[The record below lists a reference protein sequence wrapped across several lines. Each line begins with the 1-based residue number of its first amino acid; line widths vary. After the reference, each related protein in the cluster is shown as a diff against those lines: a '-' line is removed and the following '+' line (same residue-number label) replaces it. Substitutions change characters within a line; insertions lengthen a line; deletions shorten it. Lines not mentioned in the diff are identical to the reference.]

1 MTDRDTVYQ
10 NCPHFAVANDPTTGL
25 LFPSQMGRCF
35 RTKPETA
42 VSLDHQQTFC
52 LSHKHPTCPI
62 YCQTE
67 PAPPAPP
74 DAKPMPGRW
83 WLLPTAVL
91 LLSLTVFV
99 VWQLAK
105 PPAATPLPTVAVAAA
120 VENTL
125 APSATAKPT
134 TPPSAVPALT
144 TTAAATATPV
154 PPTMTAT
161 LSPSPTQTAVSATAI
176 PTTATPDLPSVVVN
190 VERLNVR
197 SGPSTNYPVL
207 LVAPA
212 GEQFTVVG
220 SVSARDWWQVCCVN
234 GELAW
239 VVGEAVTFVGDE
251 TAVLP
256 ASNIPPVPTA
266 EP

>member
-1 MTDRDTVYQ
+1 MTDHDTVYK

-52 LSHKHPTCPI
+52 LSPQHPACPI

-67 PAPPAPP
+67 PAPPT
-74 DAKPMPGRW
+74 AKPVPGRW

-91 LLSLTVFV
+91 GLGLAIFAI
-99 VWQLAK
+99 WQFAM
-105 PPAATPLPTVAVAAA
+105 PPAATPLPTVAVVAA
-120 VENTL
+120 VESTL
-125 APSATAKPT
+125 APSATAKPA
-134 TPPSAVPALT
+134 TPPAAVPTLT
-144 TTAAATATPV
+144 ATPAATATPV

-161 LSPSPTQTAVSATAI
+161 LTPSPTQTAVSATSI
-176 PTTATPDLPSVVVN
+176 PATVTPELPSIVVN

-197 SGPSTNYPVL
+197 SGPSTDYPIL
-207 LVAPA
+207 LVAETGA
-212 GEQFTVVG
+212 QFTAVG
-220 SVSARDWWQVCCVN
+220 SVSAQDWWQVCCVN

-239 VVGEAVTFVGDE
+239 VVAEAVTFVGDE
-251 TAVLP
+251 TAVPPAVGIPP
-256 ASNIPPVPTA
+256 ASTV